1 MYKFSWLIIMLICPL
16 FSFGQDLIKGKITD
30 ANTGESLIGAS
41 VSVEN
46 GVLGTV
52 TDIEGQFIIKKPR
65 HVSSKLRIRVSYI
78 GYQSQSI
85 LVNNSK
91 GDVVRNIA
99 LRTDIQQL
107 QDVIV
112 SANKKV
118 QTAQSVPMSITTLSP
133 QQLRLSGARTFR
145 DFASGIPNLSF
156 DSQGAGLFGRFD
168 NGISIRGIIGEST
181 TAMYLDETP
190 LPENI
195 DPRLIDV
202 NRVEVLKGPQGT
214 LYGSRNM
221 GGAVKIITNQPNAKQ
236 REISVGLTTASVKE
250 GTLDYGGEAVINL
263 PISKKLAFRGVGFYQ
278 FESGVF
284 DRKINTNANILNY
297 VNPNNT
303 NSPDAIPP
311 VNLIDGCPTCDLT
324 DKENVDAEKN
334 YGLQIGVG
342 FYPTKNLSFLAKMIS
357 QKQTGDGYDFAE
369 GKVGNFDQIRISGV
383 PEYFED
389 NWTHY
394 SFSGEW
400 TFNKGKI
407 ISSTSYTDRTIF
419 EQDDDGESFNRSF
432 EIYDGEE
439 NLDFFAGTISKRVFS
454 TQFNQE
460 VRFASNLGGRF
471 DFTLGAF
478 YMNIKEDENWLSRS
492 VGAAPYIS
500 LNIYE
505 DPDFA
510 AEVSDPEPD
519 FYDFGG
525 IYNIKELA
533 FFGEMHFSITKQ
545 LKATLGLRYFDA
557 KLSIDSYET
566 GFIVDTEYFEVIGEL
581 NEKGIN
587 PKFNLTYQVDKDK
600 LFYAN
605 VARGFRLG
613 DLNEIVPAIYCE
625 EELVDLPDGTHPRI
639 FESDFLWNYEMGF
652 KGTWGNGRVITNAAI
667 FYNDWQNLQQNRNLD
682 CGYNFTS
689 NVGSAH
695 TLGMELEVRAKVIR
709 QLEIGG
715 GIGLL
720 EAVIDE
726 GGTHLEAVAGD
737 KMLFTPNFTGSVN
750 AQYTGQFNQ
759 KANWFI
765 RADYQY
771 VGERL
776 NTFSPEDPEEAFRIF
791 EAYGLL
797 NTRVGVQF
805 PHYEFN
811 LFVLNH
817 TNKAANFGEVYSVA
831 VDIPGRPRFAT
842 NRPRTIGIQ
851 GRVYF

>member
-1 MYKFSWLIIMLICPL
+1 MDKFKWLFLILISPII
-16 FSFGQDLIKGKITD
+16 SHGQGFITGKITD
-30 ANTGESLIGAS
+30 AETREPLIGATIS
-41 VSVEN
+41 AEN

-52 TDIEGQFIIKKPR
+52 SDINGQFRIQKPKAISGR
-65 HVSSKLRIRVSYI
+65 LRIRVSYI
-78 GYQSQSI
+78 GYQSQAA
-85 LVNNSK
+85 LMNNTN
-91 GDVVRNIA
+91 GDVIRDVA
-99 LRTDIQQL
+99 LYTDIKQL
-107 QDVIV
+107 QDVVV

-118 QTAQSVPMSITTLSP
+118 QTAQSVPMSITTISP
-133 QQLRLSGARTFR
+133 KQLRMTGARGFR

-168 NGISIRGIIGEST
+168 NGVSIRGIVGKNT
-181 TAMYLDETP
+181 TAIYLDETP

-195 DPRLIDV
+195 DPRLVDI

-221 GGAVKIITNQPNAKQ
+221 GGAVKIITNQPNAAQ
-236 REISVGLTTASVKE
+236 REGAFGITAATVKE
-250 GTLDYGGEAVINL
+250 GDFDYGGEGVINL
-263 PISKKLAFRGVGFYQ
+263 PINDKIAFRGVGFYE

-284 DRKINTNANILNY
+284 DRKINPNANILNY
-297 VNPNNT
+297 VDPT
-303 NSPDAIPP
+303 LLSTPDATPP
-311 VNLIDGCPTCDLT
+311 SGRIDGCPTCDLR
-324 DKENVDAEKN
+324 DKENIDNEQN
-334 YGLQIGVG
+334 YGMQVGLG
-342 FYPTKNLSFLAKMIS
+342 FYPTKNLSFLVKMIA

-389 NWTHY
+389 NWKHY
-394 SFSGEW
+394 SFNTTW
-400 TFNKGKI
+400 AFKKGKI
-407 ISSTSYTDRTIF
+407 VSSTSYTDRLIF

-439 NLDFFAGTISKRVFS
+439 NLDFFAGTIYKNVKSS
-454 TQFNQE
+454 QINQE
-460 VRFASNLGGRF
+460 LRYTSSLGGRF
-471 DFTLGAF
+471 DFTVGAF

-510 AEVSDPEPD
+510 VEVSDPEPD

-525 IYNIKELA
+525 LYGNKELA
-533 FFGEMHFSITKQ
+533 FFGEVYFSFTKQ
-545 LKATLGLRYFDA
+545 LKATVGLRYFDA

-566 GFIVDTEYFEVIGEL
+566 GFLVDTEYFEVIGDI

-587 PKFNLTYQVDKDK
+587 PKFNLTYQVDKDQ

-613 DLNEIVPAIYCE
+613 DLNEIVPEIYCA
-625 EELVDLPDGTHPRI
+625 EELVDLPDGVHPRT
-639 FESDFLWNYEMGF
+639 FESDFLWNYELGY
-652 KGTWGNGRVITNAAI
+652 KGTWGNGRLITNAAI
-667 FYNDWQNLQQNRNLD
+667 FYNDWQNLQQSRNLE

-689 NVGSAH
+689 NVGAAH
-695 TLGMELEVRAKVIR
+695 TLGAELEVRGKITSH
-709 QLEIGG
+709 LEIGG

-720 EAVIDE
+720 NAVIDE
-726 GGTHLEAVAGD
+726 GGTHLEAEAGD
-737 KMLFTPNFTGSVN
+737 RMLFTPNFTGNVN

-759 KANWFI
+759 RANWFI

-811 LFVLNH
+811 FFITNH
-817 TNKAANFGEVYSVA
+817 TNKAANFGEIYSVA
-831 VDIPGRPRFAT
+831 VAIPGRPQFAT
-842 NRPRTIGIQ
+842 NRPRTIGVQ
-851 GRVYF
+851 GRYYF